1 MKRWLHE
8 PLVHFLLLGAA
19 LFLVFGLFG
28 KPSGGKP
35 GAIVVTQGQIAS
47 MVSGFTSTWQRPPT
61 PEELERLIQDRVKEE
76 VYSREAMAL
85 GLDQDD
91 TIIRRRLRQK
101 MEFLSDDVAA
111 QAEPSDAELSAYL
124 QEHRDSFRI
133 ERRFT
138 FRQVYLSPERRG
150 ESLAQ
155 DTAQVL
161 AQLRKAGGEADISQL
176 GDPFLLERA
185 FDAVPEGEV
194 AKLFGDKFAVRLAE
208 LTPGSW
214 QGPVE
219 SGYGVHLVFVGDR
232 TDGGV
237 PALGD
242 VRDAVYREWANA
254 KRLDANEAFYRS
266 LRKKY
271 SVTIERP

>member
-124 QEHRDSFRI
+124 QEHPDSFRI
-133 ERRFT
+133 EPRFT

-161 AQLRKAGGEADISQL
+161 AQLRQAGGEADISQL

>member
-19 LFLVFGLFG
+19 LFLVFGFFG
-28 KPSGGKP
+28 KPNGGAP

>member
-161 AQLRKAGGEADISQL
+161 AQLRKAGDEADISQL

>member
-19 LFLVFGLFG
+19 LFLVFGFFG
-28 KPSGGKP
+28 KPNGGAP
-35 GAIVVTQGQIAS
+35 GAIVITQGQIAS

-161 AQLRKAGGEADISQL
+161 AQLRQAGGEADISQL

-232 TDGGV
+232 TDGGA

>member
-28 KPSGGKP
+28 KPSGGAP

-161 AQLRKAGGEADISQL
+161 AQLRKAGDEADISQL

-237 PALGD
+237 PALRD